1 MRGRVVNIFKY
12 IAIIYVAF
20 VVCPINT
27 TAQDHTEWSYNLS
40 IYEVNV
46 RQYTKAGTFAGF
58 RTHLDRL
65 KDLGV
70 GIIWFM
76 PIHPIGVKNRLGSL
90 GSYYSVKDYYG
101 INPEFGTLQDFKALV
116 DSIHTKGMYVVLD
129 WVGNHTSWDHV
140 LTQSHPE
147 WYEKNSN
154 GNFIPPHGTNWSDV
168 IQLDY
173 SKQELRNYMIDAM
186 KFWITETKIDG
197 FRCDAAG
204 FIPLDFWTDA
214 VRELKNVN
222 PGTIMIAEDDGAKYY
237 TAGFDV
243 TYAWSFYG
251 FGNGLLKR
259 IATGVNGAND
269 LDNYVISEQTLFPG
283 KNYRMYFTSN
293 HDENS
298 WFGTDVELFGSAAEQ
313 FNVLSLTFRSV
324 PLIYGGQEAGLN
336 HRLKFFDKDE
346 ITWQSHPMAERYKIL
361 LQLKRKNNA
370 LWNGAKGEEP
380 VRITTSY
387 DRSIFAFTRQDEKDK
402 IFALFNL
409 SNQERTFT
417 ITGNGYIGTYRDVFN
432 DKSVSLSENY
442 QMTLPAWGYQILEKG
457 GTSGTAID
465 DDPLPQTFFL
475 SQNYPNPFNPSTMIH
490 YGLPA
495 RSRVSLKVYNVLGQ
509 QVADLINAEQS
520 SGWYETVW
528 NASVASGLYFY
539 RIDAVSITEPKL
551 SFTQLKKMLF
561 LK

>member
-12 IAIIYVAF
+12 IAILYIAF
-20 VVCPINT
+20 IVCPINA

-65 KDLGV
+65 NDLGV

-116 DSIHTKGMYVVLD
+116 DSIHAKGMYVVLD
-129 WVGNHTSWDHV
+129 WVGNHTSWDNV

-154 GNFIPPHGTNWSDV
+154 GDFIPPRGTNWSDV

-197 FRCDAAG
+197 FRCDAAS
-204 FIPLDFWTDA
+204 FIPLDFWTNA
-214 VRELKNVN
+214 ITELKKVK
-222 PGTIMIAEDDGAKYY
+222 PGIIMISEDDGAKYY
-237 TAGFDV
+237 TAGFDM

-259 IATGVNGAND
+259 IVTGVNGAND
-269 LDNYVISEQTLFPG
+269 LYNYVISEQTLFPG

-298 WFGTDVELFGSAAEQ
+298 WFGTDVELFGTAAEQ
-313 FNVLSLTFRSV
+313 FSALSLTFRSV

-346 ITWQSHPMAERYKIL
+346 IIWQPHPMAERYKTL
-361 LQLKRKNNA
+361 LLLKRKHSV
-370 LWNGAKGEEP
+370 LWNGANGKEP

-387 DRSIFAFTRQDEKDK
+387 DQSIFAFTRQNEKDK

-417 ITGNGYIGTYRDVFN
+417 LTGNSYSGAYRDVFN

-442 QMTLPAWGYQILEKG
+442 QTSLPAWGYQILEKEG
-457 GTSGTAID
+457 ASDTVIVND
-465 DDPLPQTFFL
+465 LLPQTFFL
-475 SQNYPNPFNPSTMIH
+475 SQNYPNPFNPTTTIKFAVKTNE
-490 YGLPA
+490 Y
-495 RSRVSLKVYNVLGQ
+495 VILKVYNLLGEEAATLVNEELAQGSYRVLFDGKT
-509 QVADLINAEQS
+509 LS
-520 SGWYETVW
+520 SGMY
-528 NASVASGLYFY
+528 LY
-539 RIDAVSITEPKL
+539 RITAGNYVETKR
-551 SFTQLKKMLF
+551 MLF

>member
-1 MRGRVVNIFKY
+1 MRGRIVSIFKY
-12 IAIIYVAF
+12 IAIIYVVF
-20 VVCPINT
+20 VVCPINA

-46 RQYTKAGTFAGF
+46 RQYTNVGTFDGF

-76 PIHPIGVKNRLGSL
+76 PIHPIGMKNRLGSL
-90 GSYYSVKDYYG
+90 GSYYSVKDYYDV
-101 INPEFGTLQDFKALV
+101 NPEFGTLQAFKALV
-116 DSIHTKGMYVVLD
+116 DSIHAKGMYVVLD

-147 WYEKNSN
+147 WYEKNSS
-154 GNFIPPHGTNWSDV
+154 GDFIPPHGTNWSDV

-186 KFWITETKIDG
+186 KFWTTETKVDG

-214 VRELKNVN
+214 VRELKKGN
-222 PGTIMIAEDDGAKYY
+222 PRTIMIAEDDGAKYY

-259 IATGVNGAND
+259 IGTGVNGAND
-269 LDNYVISEQTLFPG
+269 LYTYVISEQTLFPG
-283 KNYRMYFTSN
+283 NNYRMYFTSN

-346 ITWQSHPMAERYKIL
+346 ITWQPHPVAERYKIL
-361 LQLKRKNNA
+361 LQLKKKNNA
-370 LWNGAKGEEP
+370 LWNGAKGGEP
-380 VRITTSY
+380 VRITTSD
-387 DRSIFAFTRQDEKDK
+387 DRSIFAFTRQNEKDK

-409 SNQERTFT
+409 SNQEGTFT
-417 ITGNGYIGTYRDVFN
+417 ITGNGYSGTYRDVFN

-457 GTSGTAID
+457 GTSGTVIVD
-465 DDPLPQTFFL
+465 DFLPQTFFL
-475 SQNYPNPFNPSTMIH
+475 SQNYPNPFNPSTMISFQ
-490 YGLPA
+490 LP
-495 RSRVSLKVYNVLGQ
+495 VTDHVILKVFDLLGQ
-509 QVADLINAEQS
+509 EATTLVDEVKKGGIYSVQFDASNLS
-520 SGWYETVW
+520 SGI
-528 NASVASGLYFY
+528 YFY
-539 RIDAVSITEPKL
+539 TIQAG
-551 SFTQLKKMLF
+551 SFVQTKKMVL

>member
-12 IAIIYVAF
+12 IAIIYVVF
-20 VVCPINT
+20 VVCPINA

-65 KDLGV
+65 KDLGA

-129 WVGNHTSWDHV
+129 WVGNHTSWDNV

-154 GNFIPPHGTNWSDV
+154 GDFIPPRGTNWSDV

-186 KFWITETKIDG
+186 KFWITEMNVDG

-204 FIPLDFWTDA
+204 FVPIDFWTDA
-214 VRELKNVN
+214 VRELKKVKT
-222 PGTIMIAEDDGAKYY
+222 GIIMIAEDDGAKYY

-259 IATGVNGAND
+259 IGTGVNGAND
-269 LDNYVISEQTLFPG
+269 LYNYVISEQTLFPG

-346 ITWQSHPMAERYKIL
+346 IVWQIHPRSKLYKAL
-361 LQLKRKNNA
+361 LHLKRKNSA
-370 LWNGAKGEEP
+370 LWNGVFGGDLN
-380 VRITTSY
+380 RITTTN
-387 DRSIFAFTRQDEKDK
+387 DQNIFAFVRQKGDDK
-402 IFALFNL
+402 VCGIFNL
-409 SNQERTFT
+409 SQSERTFT
-417 ITGNGYIGTYRDVFN
+417 LTDSGYTGIYRDVFN
-432 DKSVSLSENY
+432 DSTVSLTKNY
-442 QMTLPAWGYQILEKG
+442 EIILPAWGYKVFEKSQVVG
-457 GTSGTAID
+457 EVSSEGL
-465 DDPLPQTFFL
+465 PPQTFQL
-475 SQNYPNPFNPSTMIH
+475 SQNYPNPFNPSTNIS
-490 YGLPA
+490 YQLPIN
-495 RSRVSLKVYNVLGQ
+495 SIVSLKIFDVLGREIA
-509 QVADLINAEQS
+509 VLVNEKKDAGNYSTSFDAATMP
-520 SGWYETVW
+520 SGV
-528 NASVASGLYFY
+528 YFY
-539 RIDAVSITEPKL
+539 
-551 SFTQLKKMLF
+551 QLRAGTFVGTKRMLL